1 MVTDVLPLVLLRLD
15 GLVPYQESILHFL
28 SVLKLRMEFGEEA
41 LLVMIIMQLTE
52 MGAKTQEH

>member
-1 MVTDVLPLVLLRLD
+1 MDALLLVLLKLG
-15 GLVPYQESILHFL
+15 GLVPYLESILHFL